1 MKMWKKVITSI
12 LAAALLMSLS
22 AGAVMAA
29 EPYSY
34 TVTFYAGNQGTFN
47 GVSGLTVNSESAA
60 ITQSG
65 DKIVISGLQAGDEV
79 GLNAQAAITLD
90 ATSKYYVQ
98 GLRLSGRDNDTVEA
112 SVFVVDGD
120 ADYVVAYGIKGNQVE
135 YTVNYRDDEGNELAE
150 SEVFYG
156 NVGDKPVVAYKY
168 IDGYVPEAL
177 GLTKTLSANSAENV
191 FTFEYDRAP
200 VTTIVVPGEGTGDA
214 DGEGTEGGADQ
225 DQDQD
230 QDTETPDE
238 GNEGETTEPEDETV
252 EPDTEEEGE
261 GSTETEEES
270 QPADTEEEMED
281 ESQIIVDLDE
291 ESVPLAPGEEDSAE
305 EETDGTLA
313 TYITVGVISVI
324 VLIAAVVVAI
334 VINKRRKN

>member
-1 MKMWKKVITSI
+1 MKLWKKVITSL
-12 LAAALLMSLS
+12 LAAALLVSLS

-29 EPYSY
+29 EPYTY
-34 TVTFYAGNQGTFN
+34 TVTVYAGNQGTFTGN
-47 GVSGLTVNSESAA
+47 GLAVDSDSAVISQNA
-60 ITQSG
+60 
-65 DKIVISGLQAGDEV
+65 DKIVITGLQAGDKV
-79 GLNAQAAITLD
+79 GLNAQAAVTLD
-90 ATSKYYVQ
+90 ASSKYYVQ
-98 GLRLSGRDNDTVEA
+98 GLRLSGRDNETVEA
-112 SVFVVDGD
+112 SVFVVNGD

-200 VTTIVVPGEGTGDA
+200 VTTVVVPGEGTGDA
-214 DGEGTEGGADQ
+214 EGEGTEGGADQ

-230 QDTETPDE
+230 QDIETPDE

-252 EPDTEEEGE
+252 EPGTEEE

-291 ESVPLAPGEEDSAE
+291 ESVPLAPGEEDDAE
-305 EETDGTLA
+305 AETDGTLT
-313 TYITVGVISVI
+313 TYIAVGVISVI

-334 VINKRRKN
+334 VIKKRNKK

>member
-1 MKMWKKVITSI
+1 M
-12 LAAALLMSLS
+12 
-22 AGAVMAA
+22 
-29 EPYSY
+29 
-34 TVTFYAGNQGTFN
+34 F
-47 GVSGLTVNSESAA
+47 
-60 ITQSG
+60 
-65 DKIVISGLQAGDEV
+65 
-79 GLNAQAAITLD
+79 
-90 ATSKYYVQ
+90 
-98 GLRLSGRDNDTVEA
+98 EA
-112 SVFVVDGD
+112 SVFVVNGD

-200 VTTIVVPGEGTGDA
+200 VTTVVVPGEGTGDA
-214 DGEGTEGGADQ
+214 EGEGTEGGADQ
-225 DQDQD
+225 D
-230 QDTETPDE
+230 TETPDE
-238 GNEGETTEPEDETV
+238 GDEGETAEPEDETV
-252 EPDTEEEGE
+252 EPGTEEEGE
-261 GSTETEEES
+261 SSTETEEES

-291 ESVPLAPGEEDSAE
+291 ESVPLAPGEEDDAE
-305 EETDGTLA
+305 AETDGTLT
-313 TYITVGVISVI
+313 TYIAVGVISVI

-334 VINKRRKN
+334 VIKKRNKK

>member
-1 MKMWKKVITSI
+1 MKLWKKVVTSI

-34 TVTFYAGNQGTFN
+34 TVTFYAGNQGSFN
-47 GVSGLTVNSESAA
+47 GAGGLTVNSESAV

-65 DKIVISGLQAGDEV
+65 DQIVISGLQLGDEV
-79 GLNAQAAITLD
+79 GLNAPAAVTLD
-90 ATSKYYVQ
+90 ASSKYYVQ
-98 GLRLSGRDNDTVEA
+98 GIRLSGRDNDTAAA

-135 YTVNYRDDEGNELAE
+135 YTVNYRDDAGNELAS

-168 IDGYVPEAL
+168 IEGYMPEAL

-200 VTTIVVPGEGTGDA
+200 VTTVVVPGEGTQ
-214 DGEGTEGGADQ
+214 GGADQ
-225 DQDQD
+225 DQSVATPEES
-230 QDTETPDE
+230 DT
-238 GNEGETTEPEDETV
+238 TTEPGDESSVT
-252 EPDTEEEGE
+252 TEESQIGE
-261 GSTETEEES
+261 TETSEVTEESAGLEEES
-270 QPADTEEEMED
+270 EEN
-281 ESQIIVDLDE
+281 ESEIIVDLDE
-291 ESVPLAPGEEDSAE
+291 ESIPLAPGEEDGAE
-305 EETDGTLA
+305 DETDGTLT
-313 TYITVGVISVI
+313 TYIAVGVISAV

-334 VINKRRKN
+334 VIKKRSKK

>member
-1 MKMWKKVITSI
+1 MKLWKKVVTSI

-34 TVTFYAGNQGTFN
+34 TVTFYAGNQGSFN
-47 GVSGLTVNSESAA
+47 GAGGLTVNSESAV

-65 DKIVISGLQAGDEV
+65 DQIVISGLQLGDEV
-79 GLNAQAAITLD
+79 GLNAPAAVTLD
-90 ATSKYYVQ
+90 ASSKYYVQ
-98 GLRLSGRDNDTVEA
+98 GIRLSGRDNDTAAA

-135 YTVNYRDDEGNELAE
+135 YTVNYRDDAGNELAP

-177 GLTKTLSANSAENV
+177 GLTKTLSSNSAENV

-200 VTTIVVPGEGTGDA
+200 VTTVVVPGEGTQGD
-214 DGEGTEGGADQ
+214 TDQ
-225 DQDQD
+225 DQSVA
-230 QDTETPDE
+230 TPE
-238 GNEGETTEPEDETV
+238 ESNTTTEPGDESSSIT
-252 EPDTEEEGE
+252 
-261 GSTETEEES
+261 EES
-270 QPADTEEEMED
+270 QPGDTEESSEVTE
-281 ESQIIVDLDE
+281 ESAGLEEENEENESEIIVDLDE
-291 ESVPLAPGEEDSAE
+291 ESIPLAPGAEDGAE
-305 EETDGTLA
+305 DETDGTLT
-313 TYITVGVISVI
+313 TYIAVGVISAV

-334 VINKRRKN
+334 VIKKRSKK

>member
-1 MKMWKKVITSI
+1 MKLWRKVVTSL
-12 LAAALLMSLS
+12 LAAALLVSLS

-47 GVSGLTVNSESAA
+47 GAGGLTVNSESAVV
-60 ITQSG
+60 TQSE
-65 DKIVISGLQAGDEV
+65 DKIVITGLQAGDEV
-79 GLNAQAAITLD
+79 GLNAQAAVSLD
-90 ATSKYYVQ
+90 ASSKYYVQ
-98 GLRLSGRDNDTVEA
+98 GLRLSGRDNDTVHA

-135 YTVNYRDDEGNELAE
+135 YTVNYRDDAGNELAP

-177 GLTKTLSANSAENV
+177 GLTKTLSANSAENI

-200 VTTIVVPGEGTGDA
+200 VTTIVVPGGNQNQSAT
-214 DGEGTEGGADQ
+214 
-225 DQDQD
+225 
-230 QDTETPDE
+230 TPDE
-238 GNEGETTEPEDETV
+238 SNTTAEPGDESSVIT
-252 EPDTEEEGE
+252 
-261 GSTETEEES
+261 EES
-270 QPADTEEEMED
+270 QPEDTEESSAVTEESVGTEEEKED
-281 ESQIIVDLDE
+281 NESQIIVDLDE
-291 ESVPLAPGEEDSAE
+291 ESVPLAPGEEDDAE
-305 EETDGTLA
+305 AETDGTLT
-313 TYITVGVISVI
+313 TYIAVGVISVI

-334 VINKRRKN
+334 VIKKRNKK

>member
-1 MKMWKKVITSI
+1 MKLWKKVVTSI

-34 TVTFYAGNQGTFN
+34 TVTFYAGNQGSFN
-47 GVSGLTVNSESAA
+47 GAGGLTVNSESAV

-65 DKIVISGLQAGDEV
+65 DQIVISGLQLGDEV
-79 GLNAQAAITLD
+79 GLNAPAAVTLD
-90 ATSKYYVQ
+90 ASSKYYVQ
-98 GLRLSGRDNDTVEA
+98 GIRLSGRDNDTAAA

-135 YTVNYRDDEGNELAE
+135 YTVNYRDDSGNELAP

-156 NVGDKPVVAYKY
+156 NVGDKPVIAYKY

-177 GLTKTLSANSAENV
+177 GLTKTLSSNSVENV

-200 VTTIVVPGEGTGDA
+200 VTTVVVPGEGTQ
-214 DGEGTEGGADQ
+214 GGADQ
-225 DQDQD
+225 DQSTATPEES
-230 QDTETPDE
+230 DTA
-238 GNEGETTEPEDETV
+238 TEPGDESSSVT
-252 EPDTEEEGE
+252 
-261 GSTETEEES
+261 EES
-270 QPADTEEEMED
+270 QPGDTEESSEVTE
-281 ESQIIVDLDE
+281 ESAGLEEESEENESEIIVDLDE
-291 ESVPLAPGEEDSAE
+291 ESIPLAPGEEDGAE
-305 EETDGTLA
+305 DETDGTLT
-313 TYITVGVISVI
+313 TYIAVGVISSV

-334 VINKRRKN
+334 VIKKRSKK